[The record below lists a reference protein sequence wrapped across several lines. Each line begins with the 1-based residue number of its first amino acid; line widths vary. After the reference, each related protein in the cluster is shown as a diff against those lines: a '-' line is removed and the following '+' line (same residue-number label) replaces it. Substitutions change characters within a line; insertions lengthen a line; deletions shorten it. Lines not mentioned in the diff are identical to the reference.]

1 MTTRERLIEA
11 GVKNLIEFGYTDCNK
26 HNIMTDDIYKRF
38 FAASLLKVTKQETTN
53 VQLIAVID
61 DMLKDIE

>member
-1 MTTRERLIEA
+1 MTTREKLIQA
-11 GVKNLIEFGYTDCNK
+11 GVKHLIEFGYTDCNK
-26 HNIMTDDIYKRF
+26 HNIMTDVVYKRF

-61 DMLKDIE
+61 AMLKEIA